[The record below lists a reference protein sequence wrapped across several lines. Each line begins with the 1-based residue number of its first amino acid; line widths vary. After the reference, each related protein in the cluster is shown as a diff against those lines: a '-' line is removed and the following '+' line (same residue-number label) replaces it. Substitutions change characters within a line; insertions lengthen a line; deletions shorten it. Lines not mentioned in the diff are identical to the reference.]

1 MEHQTVQL
9 DLFAHV
15 REIYADAGRAMSN
28 AEVYA
33 ALVDR
38 GVIAQAELD
47 AVRPIGRAKAA
58 HSPVKRRIR
67 WIQQTLKQKGQVK
80 RVGQGRRSLWAIAE
94 KTAQGLSVAPSGLR
108 VVAFHTQLGMALWG
122 RAEETHPGETATLI
136 LTSPPYPLASQ
147 RRYGNV
153 DERQYVDWL
162 CRALEPSILS
172 LGATGSLALNLSP
185 DIFMPKS
192 PARSTYIERTIL
204 ALEDR
209 FGLHLMDRL
218 VWENPS
224 RPPGPV
230 LWSSKTRQQLVGTYE
245 LVLWFAVD
253 PLRCKADNRRVLLPH
268 TERQRRLIERGGEA
282 RTTSYGDGAIG
293 VRPGSFGTSTPGRIP
308 RNVLTIGHRCS
319 DTDRVRADAVALNL
333 PPHGAAHPLRLVEFL
348 LAFLTDENDLAIDP
362 FAGTHKL
369 AMAAERLRRRWLT
382 IEWALDYLRA
392 AMERF
397 RGCPGFASNPQW

>member
-1 MEHQTVQL
+1 MQL
-9 DLFAHV
+9 DLFARV
-15 REIYADAGRAMSN
+15 REIYADAGRALTN
-28 AEVYA
+28 AEVYS

-38 GVIAQAELD
+38 GVIDQSSLD
-47 AVRPIGRAKAA
+47 TKKPIGRAKAA
-58 HSPVKRRIR
+58 HSPLKRKIR
-67 WIQQTLKQKGQVK
+67 WIQQTLKQKGEVK
-80 RVGQGRRSLWAIAE
+80 RVGQGHQSLWEIAE
-94 KTAQGLSVAPSGLR
+94 KTAQGLSVAPAGLR
-108 VVAFHTQLGMALWG
+108 IVAFHTQLGTALWG
-122 RAEETHPGETATLI
+122 RADETHPGETATLI

-153 DERQYVDWL
+153 NEREYVDWL

-172 LGATGSLALNLSP
+172 LGSTGSLALNLSP

-204 ALEDR
+204 AMEER
-209 FGLHLMDRL
+209 FGLHLMDR
-218 VWENPS
+218 VIWENPS

-230 LWSSKTRQQLVGTYE
+230 LWSSRTRQQLGGTYE
-245 LVLWFAVD
+245 FVLWFAVD

-282 RTTSYGDGAIG
+282 RRTDYGDGAIR
-293 VRPGSFGTSTPGRIP
+293 VRPGSFGTATQGRIP

-319 DTDRVRADAVALNL
+319 DTDRVRADALALNL

-348 LAFLTDENDLAIDP
+348 LAFLTEENDLAIDP

-369 AMAAERLRRRWLT
+369 AMAAEKLHRRWLT
-382 IEWALDYLRA
+382 VEWALDYLRSS
-392 AMERF
+392 MERF
-397 RGCPGFASNPQW
+397 RVMPGFAANPRW